1 MLHIPPTNCLLLT
14 AKQEPYKKAY
24 LLTKNIEE
32 FFGKSLEE
40 RASMQKRLDRKGN
53 RIKQKN
59 MRGDSKVESNDSP
72 EIPDRG
78 ETLDIPGLLSGATTK
93 KERRKEN
100 PNNNGITDDLF
111 D

>member
-1 MLHIPPTNCLLLT
+1 M
-14 AKQEPYKKAY
+14 
-24 LLTKNIEE
+24 
-32 FFGKSLEE
+32 
-40 RASMQKRLDRKGN
+40 
-53 RIKQKN
+53 
-59 MRGDSKVESNDSP
+59 ESNDSP